1 MVRVPLLQCP
11 VDFIKNCPT
20 YALHDWSTVS
30 PHCCIIQE
38 AWAAC
43 QNGPSIGRFTRPN
56 STQLLYMPTQCLL
69 TLVKCQDGNR
79 FHWFRF
85 QNWRKLLTVWDANEN
100 GSQFKVYDLESVFLV
115 LNLLFLLH
123 AGIRR
128 QHGPIHGCQPSSEE
142 SHWNTIHPNYSSLL
156 ARRHCFK
163 SWLLWMPVRQIS
175 CMHDLF
181 LPRYSPK
188 LLALDKTFTFWL
200 RFNIFDVFL
209 HLSHEFWKFVSKMNG
224 EEFLYL
230 EIKK

>member
-1 MVRVPLLQCP
+1 
-11 VDFIKNCPT
+11 
-20 YALHDWSTVS
+20 
-30 PHCCIIQE
+30 
-38 AWAAC
+38 
-43 QNGPSIGRFTRPN
+43 
-56 STQLLYMPTQCLL
+56 MPTQCLL

-100 GSQFKVYDLESVFLV
+100 GSQFKVYDLESVFHM

-163 SWLLWMPVRQIS
+163 SWLLWMPVRQVS
-175 CMHDLF
+175 CMHDFFYHDIHRNCWPWTKPSHFDYVLTF
-181 LPRYSPK
+181 LTSFSTCHMSSEN
-188 LLALDKTFTFWL
+188 L
-200 RFNIFDVFL
+200 
-209 HLSHEFWKFVSKMNG
+209 
-224 EEFLYL
+224 
-230 EIKK
+230 

>member
-1 MVRVPLLQCP
+1 
-11 VDFIKNCPT
+11 
-20 YALHDWSTVS
+20 
-30 PHCCIIQE
+30 
-38 AWAAC
+38 
-43 QNGPSIGRFTRPN
+43 
-56 STQLLYMPTQCLL
+56 MPTQCLL

-100 GSQFKVYDLESVFLV
+100 GSQFKVYDLESVFHV

-163 SWLLWMPVRQIS
+163 SWLFWMPVRQVS
-175 CMHDLF
+175 CMHDFF

-188 LLALDKTFTFWL
+188 LLALDKTFAFWL

-209 HLSHEFWKFVSKMNG
+209 HLSHEFWKFVSRARWMVRSSCTSKLKTKKAWSF
-224 EEFLYL
+224 FLYFG
-230 EIKK
+230 I